1 MKRWVGLSL
10 LLFTMWSTGC
20 AVSAR
25 YRYRDDY
32 RYRYDRD
39 HGRYDHRNNDYNY
52 RR

>member
-1 MKRWVGLSL
+1 MKRWVSLCLLGLSL
-10 LLFTMWSTGC
+10 LSTGC

-32 RYRYDRD
+32 RYRHYDRD
-39 HGRYDHRNNDYNY
+39 HYRYDGRGDYYY

>member
-1 MKRWVGLSL
+1 MKRWIGLSL
-10 LLFTMWSTGC
+10 LLFTVWSTGC

-32 RYRYDRD
+32 RYRYDHDRD
-39 HGRYDHRNNDYNY
+39 HGRYDYNY